1 MSSCLYTE
9 IGYLPCHSF
18 LIYVFSLS
26 HVSSQSH
33 SNTLTLRESRRIET
47 QNTIELAQNLIN
59 NEGFSI
65 ERALSAL
72 GVPEE
77 KRSDYSKRL
86 KEASA
91 GN

>member
-1 MSSCLYTE
+1 MIELYSKKYTLLELSLEETTE
-9 IGYLPCHSF
+9 R
-18 LIYVFSLS
+18 VEKE
-26 HVSSQSH
+26 
-33 SNTLTLRESRRIET
+33 TTRRIET

-72 GVPEE
+72 RVPEE

-86 KEASA
+86 REASA

>member
-1 MSSCLYTE
+1 MIELYSKKYTLLDLSLEETTE
-9 IGYLPCHSF
+9 R
-18 LIYVFSLS
+18 V
-26 HVSSQSH
+26 
-33 SNTLTLRESRRIET
+33 ET
-47 QNTIELAQNLIN
+47 QNTIEHAQNLIN

-72 GVPEE
+72 RVPEE

-86 KEASA
+86 REASA